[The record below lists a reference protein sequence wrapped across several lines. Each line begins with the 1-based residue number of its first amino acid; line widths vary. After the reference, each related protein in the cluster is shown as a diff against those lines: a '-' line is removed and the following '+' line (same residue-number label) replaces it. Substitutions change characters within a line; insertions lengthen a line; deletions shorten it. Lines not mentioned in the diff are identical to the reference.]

1 MSNVINLSCITNLD
15 LPADR
20 ILEAVAGKLNKVVLM
35 GYDKDGKEYFASS
48 IADGADVVWLAER
61 MKKQLLEMNE

>member
-20 ILEAVAGKLNKVVLM
+20 ILEGVVGRVNKVVLM